1 MGEAKHQLLRDA
13 PAIVR
18 KRVGVVG
25 CGRWGSKHLK
35 ALQRIAEDASIDSIV
50 ACDLD
55 VATLERARSMGFEVH
70 DDPETLVDLFQLN
83 AVIIATPND
92 SHFDLGKRFLLK
104 GVDVFLEKPLATT
117 FGHASSLISIAIQE
131 GRVLKSGFLLRFH
144 PCVIDVKKQ
153 IRTGRI
159 GAIQAIH
166 YRKKTTRIWDG
177 VSHALDSL
185 AIHGVDLAEF
195 LLDGQNPLR
204 ISEVIGFHNSTEL
217 TLEYPNQVEI
227 HLDVGWD
234 SKADVA
240 ELEIIG
246 TNGRFLVSLQNHCQY
261 SADFE
266 KPETVFV
273 ECIHPPL
280 EGVLIDF
287 LCTMSSSIASST
299 GSILRTIKC
308 IEQARLQ
315 LPISRYPNIRE
326 LKG

>member
-204 ISEVIGFHNSTEL
+204 ISEVIGFHKSTEL